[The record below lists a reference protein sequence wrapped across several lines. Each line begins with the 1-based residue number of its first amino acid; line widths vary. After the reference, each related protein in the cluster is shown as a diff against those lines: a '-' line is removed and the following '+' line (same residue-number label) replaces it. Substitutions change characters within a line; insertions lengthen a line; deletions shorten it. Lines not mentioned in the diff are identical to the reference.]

1 MVVIGKIINMS
12 IKLLKN
18 NLKYDLKRIDTT
30 GKINLISFFRYLI
43 TNHSFKV
50 CFYFRLTQ
58 FFRKKNKWLFY
69 PFLFLYKRVQIRY
82 GIQLPY
88 QTIIGK
94 GLQFSHYN
102 SIVIN
107 SDAIIGD
114 FLTIFQ
120 GCTIGSVRGKGAP
133 KIGNNCVFFAG
144 SKIIGN
150 LSIGNNVIVAA
161 NAVVVKD
168 VPDNAVVGGIPA
180 KILNYN
186 GERISKLYIN

>member
-1 MVVIGKIINMS
+1 MS
-12 IKLLKN
+12 IELLKEQ
-18 NLKYDLKRIDTT
+18 LKFDLQRVDTT
-30 GKINLISFFRYLI
+30 GKVNIIIFFRYLI

-58 FFRKKNKWLFY
+58 FLSKRSKWMFY
-69 PFLFLYKRVQIRY
+69 LFLFLYRRVQIRY
-82 GIQLPY
+82 GIQLPH
-88 QTIIGK
+88 QTIVGK
-94 GLQFSHYN
+94 GLQFSHY
-102 SIVIN
+102 SAIVIN
-107 SDAIIGD
+107 SDAVIGD

-150 LSIGNNVIVAA
+150 VSIGNNVIVAA

-168 VPDNAVVGGIPA
+168 IPDNAVVGGIPA
-180 KILNYN
+180 KILNFN
-186 GERISKLYIN
+186 GEQISKLYIN

>member
-1 MVVIGKIINMS
+1 MS
-12 IKLLKN
+12 IKLLRN
-18 NLKYDLKRIDTT
+18 QLKFDLKRVDTT
-30 GKINLISFFRYLI
+30 NKVNAVSFFRYLI

-58 FFRKKNKWLFY
+58 YLFKRSKWLFY
-69 PFLFLYKRVQIRY
+69 LFLFLFKRIQIRY

-88 QTIIGK
+88 QTIVGK

-107 SDAIIGD
+107 SEAVIGD

-120 GCTIGSVRGKGAP
+120 GCTIGSVKGKGAP

-144 SKIIGN
+144 SKIIGGI
-150 LSIGNNVIVAA
+150 SIGNNVIVGA
-161 NAVVVKD
+161 NAVVLKD

-180 KILNYN
+180 KILNFD
-186 GERISKLYIN
+186 GEQISKLYTNL

>member
-1 MVVIGKIINMS
+1 MKFISII
-12 IKLLKN
+12 LLKQH
-18 NLKYDLKRIDTT
+18 LKYDLKRVHTSSKID
-30 GKINLISFFRYLI
+30 IFIFIRYLI
-43 TNHSFKV
+43 TNQSFKT

-58 FFRKKNKWLFY
+58 FFSKKKTLFFIF
-69 PFLFLYKRVQIRY
+69 FLLYRRIQIRY
-82 GIQLPY
+82 GIHIPY
-88 QTIIGK
+88 PTKIGK
-94 GLQFSHYN
+94 GLYLVHCN

-107 SDAIIGD
+107 ANAQIGD

-120 GCTIGSVRGKGAP
+120 GCTIGVDIVKGVP

-150 LSIGNNVIVAA
+150 ISIGNNVIVGA

-180 KILNYN
+180 KILNFN
-186 GERISKLYIN
+186 GEQISKLYVNI

>member
-1 MVVIGKIINMS
+1 MS

-18 NLKYDLKRIDTT
+18 QLKYDLKRVDTT
-30 GKINLISFFRYLI
+30 SKVNTVSFFRYLI

-58 FFRKKNKWLFY
+58 FLSKRSKWLFY
-69 PFLFLYKRVQIRY
+69 LFQFLFKRIQVRY
-82 GIQLPY
+82 GIQLSY

-94 GLQFSHYN
+94 GIQFSHYN

-144 SKIIGN
+144 SKILGN
-150 LSIGNNVIVAA
+150 ISIGNNVIVGA

-180 KILNYN
+180 KILNFD
-186 GERISKLYIN
+186 GEQISKLYINT